1 MKAKEGRLAG
11 KVAIITGGTSGMG
24 AATAEMYV
32 AEGARVMIGGR
43 RRDAGQAIVDHL
55 GENAAFSAGDVTIEA
70 DVEAL
75 VEATVKRWGRVDIL
89 FNNAGAGREYRT
101 VENFDADEFLADIWT
116 LVGSCF
122 MTVKHAAPIMKRQ
135 GSGSIINN
143 GSSAGLTTDGSGAV
157 YSACKA
163 GMIQVTKVWGTELI
177 SNGIRVNCI
186 SPGAISTPIFWGGEQ
201 TQSPEENQ
209 ARLERLN
216 RWWVEN
222 RPAKRPGVPDDI
234 AYAAVFLGSDESLHV
249 NGHNLVVDV
258 GHTVTRMTFSELQEM
273 KAARSKVIEGG

>member
-1 MKAKEGRLAG
+1 MAEKGGRLAG
-11 KVAIITGGTSGMG
+11 KVAIVTGGTSGMG
-24 AATAEMYV
+24 AATAAMYV
-32 AEGARVMIGGR
+32 AEGARVMVAGR
-43 RRDAGQAIVDHL
+43 RRDAGQAVVDRL
-55 GENAAFSAGDVTIEA
+55 GENAAFSAGDITIEA
-70 DVEAL
+70 DVAAL
-75 VEATVKRWGRVDIL
+75 VGATVDRWGRVDIL
-89 FNNAGAGREYRT
+89 FNNAGIGREYRT
-101 VENFDADEFLADIWT
+101 VENFDADEFLADVWT

-122 MTVKHAAPIMKRQ
+122 LTVKHAVPIMKRQ

-163 GMIQVTKVWGTELI
+163 GMIHVTKVWATELI
-177 SNGIRVNCI
+177 GDGIRVNCI
-186 SPGAISTPIFWGGEQ
+186 SPGAISTPIFWGGED

-222 RPAKRPGVPDDI
+222 RPANRPGVPDDI

-258 GHTVTRMTFSELQEM
+258 GHTVTRMSFSELQEM
-273 KAARSKVIEGG
+273 KAARARVIDGV

>member
-1 MKAKEGRLAG
+1 MA
-11 KVAIITGGTSGMG
+11 
-24 AATAEMYV
+24 
-32 AEGARVMIGGR
+32 
-43 RRDAGQAIVDHL
+43 
-55 GENAAFSAGDVTIEA
+55 
-70 DVEAL
+70 AL
-75 VEATVKRWGRVDIL
+75 VGATVERWGRVDIL
-89 FNNAGAGREYRT
+89 FNNAGIGREYRT
-101 VENFDADEFLADIWT
+101 VENFDSDEFLADVWT

-122 MTVKHAAPIMKRQ
+122 LTVKHAAPIMKRQ

-163 GMIQVTKVWGTELI
+163 GMIHVTKVWATELI
-177 SNGIRVNCI
+177 GDGVRVNCI

-201 TQSPEENQ
+201 TQSPEENL

-222 RPAKRPGVPDDI
+222 RPANRPGVPDDI
-234 AYAAVFLGSDESLHV
+234 AYAAVYLGSDESLHV

-258 GHTVTRMTFSELQEM
+258 GHTVTRMAFTELQEM
-273 KAARSKVIEGG
+273 KAARAKVIEGE

>member
-1 MKAKEGRLAG
+1 MVAKRGRLAG
-11 KVAIITGGTSGMG
+11 KVAIVTGGTSGMG
-24 AATAEMYV
+24 AATAAMYV
-32 AEGARVMIGGR
+32 AEGARVMVAGR
-43 RRDAGQAIVDHL
+43 RRDAGQAVVDRL
-55 GENAAFSAGDVTIEA
+55 GENAAFSAGDITIEA
-70 DVEAL
+70 DVAAL
-75 VEATVKRWGRVDIL
+75 VGATVDRWGRVDIL
-89 FNNAGAGREYRT
+89 FNNAGIGREYRT
-101 VENFDADEFLADIWT
+101 VENFDADEFLADVWT

-122 MTVKHAAPIMKRQ
+122 LTVKHAAPIMKRQ

-163 GMIQVTKVWGTELI
+163 GMIHVTKVWATELI
-177 SNGIRVNCI
+177 GDGIRVNCI
-186 SPGAISTPIFWGGEQ
+186 SPGAISTPIFWGGED

-222 RPAKRPGVPDDI
+222 RPANRPGVPDDI

-258 GHTVTRMTFSELQEM
+258 GHTVTRMSFSELQEM
-273 KAARSKVIEGG
+273 KAARARVIDGV

>member
-1 MKAKEGRLAG
+1 MEAKRGRLAG

-24 AATAEMYV
+24 AATAAMYV
-32 AEGARVMIGGR
+32 AEGARVMVAGR
-43 RRDAGQAIVDHL
+43 RRDAGQGIVDRL

-70 DVEAL
+70 DVAAL
-75 VEATVKRWGRVDIL
+75 VGATVERWGRVDIL
-89 FNNAGAGREYRT
+89 FNNAGIGREYRT
-101 VENFDADEFLADIWT
+101 VENFDADEFLADVWT

-122 MTVKHAAPIMKRQ
+122 LTVKHVAPIMKRQ

-143 GSSAGLTTDGSGAV
+143 GSSAGLTTDGSAAV

-163 GMIQVTKVWGTELI
+163 GMIHVTKVWATELI
-177 SNGIRVNCI
+177 GDGIRVNCI

-222 RPAKRPGVPDDI
+222 RPANRPG
-234 AYAAVFLGSDESLHV
+234 SS
-249 NGHNLVVDV
+249 
-258 GHTVTRMTFSELQEM
+258 
-273 KAARSKVIEGG
+273 

>member
-1 MKAKEGRLAG
+1 MEANRGRLAG

-24 AATAEMYV
+24 AATAAMYV
-32 AEGARVMIGGR
+32 AEGARVMVAGR
-43 RRDAGQAIVDHL
+43 RREAGQGIVDRL
-55 GENAAFSAGDVTIEA
+55 GENAAFTPGDVTIEA
-70 DVEAL
+70 DVAAL
-75 VEATVKRWGRVDIL
+75 VGATVERWGRVDIL
-89 FNNAGAGREYRT
+89 FNNAGIGREYRT
-101 VENFDADEFLADIWT
+101 VENFDADEFLADVWT

-122 MTVKHAAPIMKRQ
+122 LTVKHAAPIMKRQ

-143 GSSAGLTTDGSGAV
+143 GSSAGVTTDGSSAV

-163 GMIQVTKVWGTELI
+163 GMIQVTKVWATELI
-177 SNGIRVNCI
+177 GDGVRVNCI
-186 SPGAISTPIFWGGEQ
+186 SPGAITTPIFWGGEQ
-201 TQSPEENQ
+201 TQSPEENL
-209 ARLERLN
+209 ARRERLN

-258 GHTVTRMTFSELQEM
+258 GHTVTRMAFTELQEM
-273 KAARSKVIEGG
+273 KAARAKVIEGG

>member
-1 MKAKEGRLAG
+1 MAAKRGRLDG

-24 AATAEMYV
+24 AATAAMYV
-32 AEGARVMIGGR
+32 AEGARVMVAGR
-43 RRDAGQAIVDHL
+43 RRDAGQEIVDRL
-55 GENAAFSAGDVTIEA
+55 GENAAFSAGDVTVEA
-70 DVEAL
+70 DVAAL
-75 VEATVKRWGRVDIL
+75 VGATVDRWGRVDIL
-89 FNNAGAGREYRT
+89 FNNAGIGREYRT
-101 VENFDADEFLADIWT
+101 VENFDSDEFLADVWT

-163 GMIQVTKVWGTELI
+163 GMIHVTKVWATELI
-177 SNGIRVNCI
+177 GDGIRVNCI

-222 RPAKRPGVPDDI
+222 RPANRPGVPDDI

-258 GHTVTRMTFSELQEM
+258 GHTVTRMTFTELQEM
-273 KAARSKVIEGG
+273 KAARAKVIEGG

>member
-1 MKAKEGRLAG
+1 MEAKRGRLAG

-24 AATAEMYV
+24 AATAAMYV
-32 AEGARVMIGGR
+32 AEGARVMVAGR
-43 RRDAGQAIVDHL
+43 RRDAGQGIVDRL

-70 DVEAL
+70 DVAAL
-75 VEATVKRWGRVDIL
+75 VEATVERWGRVDIL
-89 FNNAGAGREYRT
+89 FNNAGIGREYRT
-101 VENFDADEFLADIWT
+101 VENFDANEFVADVWT

-122 MTVKHAAPIMKRQ
+122 LTVKHAAPIMKRQ

-143 GSSAGLTTDGSGAV
+143 GSSAGLTTDGSAAV

-163 GMIQVTKVWGTELI
+163 GMIHVTKVWATELI
-177 SNGIRVNCI
+177 GDGIRVNCI

-222 RPAKRPGVPDDI
+222 RPANRPGVPDDI

>member
-1 MKAKEGRLAG
+1 MAAKEGRLAG

-24 AATAEMYV
+24 AATAAMYV

-43 RRDAGQAIVDHL
+43 RRDAGQAIVDRL

-70 DVEAL
+70 DVAAL
-75 VEATVKRWGRVDIL
+75 VEATVNRWGRVDIL
-89 FNNAGAGREYRT
+89 FNNAGIGREYRT
-101 VENFDADEFLADIWT
+101 VENFDADEFLADVWT

-122 MTVKHAAPIMKRQ
+122 LTVKHAAPIMKRQ

-143 GSSAGLTTDGSGAV
+143 GSSAGLITDGSGAV

-163 GMIQVTKVWGTELI
+163 GMIHVTKVWGTELI
-177 SNGIRVNCI
+177 SHGIRVNCI

-209 ARLERLN
+209 IRLERLN

-222 RPAKRPGVPDDI
+222 RPAKRPGVSDDI

-258 GHTVTRMTFSELQEM
+258 GHTVTRMAFTELQEM
-273 KAARSKVIEGG
+273 KAARARVIEGG

>member
-1 MKAKEGRLAG
+1 MAAKRGRLDG

-24 AATAEMYV
+24 AATAAMYV
-32 AEGARVMIGGR
+32 AEGARVMVAGR
-43 RRDAGQAIVDHL
+43 RRDAGQEIVDRL
-55 GENAAFSAGDVTIEA
+55 GENAAFSAGDVTVEA
-70 DVEAL
+70 DVAAL
-75 VEATVKRWGRVDIL
+75 VGATVDRWGRVDIL
-89 FNNAGAGREYRT
+89 FNNAGIGREYRT
-101 VENFDADEFLADIWT
+101 VENFDSDEFLADVWT

-163 GMIQVTKVWGTELI
+163 GMIHVTKVWATELI
-177 SNGIRVNCI
+177 GDGIRVNCI

-222 RPAKRPGVPDDI
+222 RPANRPGVPDDI
-234 AYAAVFLGSDESLHV
+234 AYAAVFLGSDESMHV

-258 GHTVTRMTFSELQEM
+258 GHTVTRMTFTELQEM
-273 KAARSKVIEGG
+273 KAARAKVIEGG

>member
-1 MKAKEGRLAG
+1 MAAKRGRLAG
-11 KVAIITGGTSGMG
+11 KVAIVTGGTSGMG
-24 AATAEMYV
+24 AATAAMYV
-32 AEGARVMIGGR
+32 AEGARVMVAGR
-43 RRDAGQAIVDHL
+43 RRDAGQAVVDRL
-55 GENAAFSAGDVTIEA
+55 GENAEFSAGDVTIEA
-70 DVEAL
+70 DVAAL
-75 VEATVKRWGRVDIL
+75 VGATVDRWGRVDIL
-89 FNNAGAGREYRT
+89 FNNAGIGREYRT
-101 VENFDADEFLADIWT
+101 VENFDADEFLADVWT

-122 MTVKHAAPIMKRQ
+122 LTVKHAAPIMKRQ

-163 GMIQVTKVWGTELI
+163 GMIHVTKVWATELI
-177 SNGIRVNCI
+177 GDGIRVNCI
-186 SPGAISTPIFWGGEQ
+186 SPGAISTPIFWGGED

-222 RPAKRPGVPDDI
+222 RPANRPGVPDDI

-258 GHTVTRMTFSELQEM
+258 GHTVTRMSFSELQEM
-273 KAARSKVIEGG
+273 KAARARVIDGV